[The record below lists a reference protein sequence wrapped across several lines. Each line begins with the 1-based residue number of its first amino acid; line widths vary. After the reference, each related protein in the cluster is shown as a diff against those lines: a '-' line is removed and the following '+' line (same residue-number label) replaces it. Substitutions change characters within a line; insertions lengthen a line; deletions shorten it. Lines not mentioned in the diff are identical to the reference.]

1 MNSFADPT
9 ADDLIALL
17 TAAGYTRV
25 LPNVLYPA
33 AVFLDVSGE
42 DLRRRMYLTTDAEG
56 RELCLRPDLTIPT
69 ALAHLAAAAPAAEAS
84 YCYLGPVYRFRENA
98 PGEFVQAGLESFGR
112 ADREAAD
119 AEVMAR
125 AAEAV
130 ALWGVRDVEVRI
142 GDLALLAAVLDAL
155 ALPAVWRR
163 RLVRDAAREGG
174 LSRDLAVLSEAPP
187 PSPEDHAALLA
198 TLEGADPG
206 AARAVVEDLL
216 AIAGIS
222 QVGGRTAAEIAERVL
237 DKARLAAGA
246 QLSPETRAVLKRFLG
261 ISGNP
266 AACAAAVR
274 ALAADAGLDRGAAGA
289 RLLTAV
295 DALER
300 RTELLAARGFDVAAM
315 RMSAAYGRRLDYYT
329 GLVFEFHADGRS
341 DLGPL
346 VGGGRYDGLLQT
358 LGAPA
363 PVPAVGCAVWMERL
377 EEARP

>member
-1 MNSFADPT
+1 MTAFANRT
-9 ADDLIALL
+9 ADDLIALFS
-17 TAAGYTRV
+17 AAGYVRV

-33 AVFLDVSGE
+33 SVFLDVSGE

-56 RELCLRPDLTIPT
+56 RELCLRPDLTVPT
-69 ALAHLAAAAPAAEAS
+69 ALAHLALPTPATEAS

-119 AEVMAR
+119 AEIMAR

-130 ALWGVRDVEVRI
+130 ALWGVRDIEVRI
-142 GDLALLAAVLDAL
+142 GDLGLLSAVLDAL
-155 ALPAVWRR
+155 ELAPIWRR

-174 LSRDLAVLSEAPP
+174 LGRDLAMLGEAA
-187 PSPEDHAALLA
+187 PSSEDHGALLA
-198 TLEGADPG
+198 ALDGADAV

-216 AIAGIS
+216 SIAGIAR
-222 QVGGRTAAEIAERVL
+222 VGGRTAGEIAERVL

-246 QLSPETRAVLKRFLG
+246 HLASETRAVLKRFFG
-261 ISGNP
+261 VAGSP
-266 AACAAAVR
+266 ADCASAVR
-274 ALAADAGLDRGAAGA
+274 ALARDAGLDRRAAGA
-289 RLLTAV
+289 
-295 DALER
+295 ALEAAIAAVER
-300 RTELLAARGFDVAAM
+300 RSDLLAARGFDVAAM
-315 RMSAAYGRRLDYYT
+315 RMSTTYCRRLDYYT
-329 GLVFEFHADGRS
+329 GVVFEFHADGRS

-363 PVPAVGCAVWMERL
+363 PVPAVGCALWMERL
-377 EEARP
+377 EELRP